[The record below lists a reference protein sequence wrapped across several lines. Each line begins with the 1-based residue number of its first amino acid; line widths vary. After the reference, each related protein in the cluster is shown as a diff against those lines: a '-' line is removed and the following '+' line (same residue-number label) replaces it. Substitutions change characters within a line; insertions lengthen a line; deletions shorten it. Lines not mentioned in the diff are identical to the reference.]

1 MQEGS
6 DLAHQREV
14 LGFLYGR
21 CSMSRSAM
29 GAWFEDDD
37 FIRAMWRVVCSDTV
51 ITDKVILEVAEPIL
65 KEHFENRKL
74 HEGFKFQNARKGLN
88 QLRRA
93 IESK

>member
-6 DLAHQREV
+6 DLAYQREK

-37 FIRAMWRVVCSDTV
+37 FIIAMWKVVCSDTV
-51 ITDKVILEVAEPIL
+51 ITDEVILEIAEPIL
-65 KEHFENRKL
+65 KEHTANKKIYD
-74 HEGFKFQNARKGLN
+74 GFKFQNARKGLN
-88 QLRRA
+88 QLRKA